1 MPMQEFSYPDQHVTP
16 AMDYITDT
24 RWIRWV
30 PKDQGTELLR
40 MGVVGLEDGVVVV
53 QLRMDDITAALE
65 SCDVISA
72 AA

>member
-1 MPMQEFSYPDQHVTP
+1 
-16 AMDYITDT
+16 
-24 RWIRWV
+24 
-30 PKDQGTELLR
+30 
-40 MGVVGLEDGVVVV
+40 MGAVGLEDGVVVV